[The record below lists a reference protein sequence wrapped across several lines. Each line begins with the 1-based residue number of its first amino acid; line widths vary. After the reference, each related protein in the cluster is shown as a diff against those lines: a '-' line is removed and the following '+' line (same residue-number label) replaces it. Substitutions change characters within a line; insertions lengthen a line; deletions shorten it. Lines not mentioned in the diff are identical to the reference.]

1 MSATSIPSAAIG
13 VVRFPAGLG
22 AVCPKPDGALQWP
35 PTQLTYL
42 EIYLRSLGCATIV
55 VETHY
60 VDRDFVDDFARYY
73 ARALRSYPNF
83 TTRLHFFNESFTED
97 AWRAMIAASAD
108 GQRDARTGWLQDR
121 YLGFCVVRPLP
132 ASPIGRTVLRA
143 PGSRSDGGHERVFGG
158 AREYSVHLCG
168 LDLKVVGLAF
178 QQQDQGVSACATTAL
193 WSALQCVASAERL
206 HMPTPGEITDAA
218 SRYVLTDGRSMPS
231 EGLRVEQICEATRAA
246 GLAPLVVRSVSP
258 EQDRVQLMSY
268 VRSRFAPVLALSVGG
283 IGHAVC
289 CVGLKLGDIRPQT
302 NPSLHFRDAASRVE
316 GLYIH
321 DDRLGPYASAE
332 LFSDT
337 RPGPGNVRTSL
348 MIRWPDNVES
358 EQAILQSIIVPLPP
372 KVRLSVTRMRALG
385 LPIAEVA
392 AALDE
397 IRGPVTLDVRYE
409 RAVQYK
415 QRAYEFCLSAE
426 GLYQLLCELPLSR
439 YVGLIE
445 ISSPAGPLFDVVLDT
460 TDSGANPCALA
471 VVRRAQL
478 PAAALPQLEALTA
491 IFGSR
496 RIV

>member
-1 MSATSIPSAAIG
+1 
-13 VVRFPAGLG
+13 
-22 AVCPKPDGALQWP
+22 
-35 PTQLTYL
+35 
-42 EIYLRSLGCATIV
+42 

-73 ARALRSYPNF
+73 ARAMRSYQNF
-83 TTRLHFFNESFTED
+83 ATRLHFFTESFTED
-97 AWRAMIAASAD
+97 AWRALIAASAD
-108 GQRDARTGWLQDR
+108 GHRDARTAWLQDR

-132 ASPIGRTVLRA
+132 ASPIGRTVLKTVG
-143 PGSRSDGGHERVFGG
+143 PLSDGGHERVFGG
-158 AREYSVHLCG
+158 AREYTVHLCG
-168 LDLKVVGLAF
+168 LDLKVAGLAF

-193 WSALQCVASAERL
+193 WSALQCVASAERM
-206 HMPTPGEITDAA
+206 HIPTPGEITDAA

-246 GLAPLVVRSVSP
+246 GLAPVVVRSVSL

-268 VRSRFAPVLALSVGG
+268 VRSGFAPVLALSVGG
-283 IGHAVC
+283 GGHAVC

-302 NPSLHFRDAASRVE
+302 DPNLHFQDAASRVE

-321 DDRLGPYASAE
+321 DDRLGPYASVE

-337 RPGPGNVRTSL
+337 RPGPGSVRTSL
-348 MIRWPDNVES
+348 LIRWPDNVDNEV
-358 EQAILQSIIVPLPP
+358 AILQSIIVPLPP

-397 IRGPVTLDVRYE
+397 IDGPVTLDVRYE

-415 QRAYEFCLSAE
+415 QRAYEFGLSAE
-426 GLYQLLCELPLSR
+426 GLYQLQCELPLSR

-445 ISSPAGPLFDVVLDT
+445 IASPVGPLFDAVLDT

-471 VVRRAQL
+471 LVRRAQL
-478 PAAALPQLEALTA
+478 PAAAVRHLEVLTT
-491 IFGSR
+491 IFGAR